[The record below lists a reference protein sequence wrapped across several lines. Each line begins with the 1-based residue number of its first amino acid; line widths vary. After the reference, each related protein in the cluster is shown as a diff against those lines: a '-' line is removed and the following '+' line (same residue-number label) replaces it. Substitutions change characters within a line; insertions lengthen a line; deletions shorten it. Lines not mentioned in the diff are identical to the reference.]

1 MDGESGDCSQSGKEI
16 KMLERWTVKQIVLWV
31 LVPIVLAFVLGAFAM
46 EARRTSHSA
55 SQKAP
60 MVKKLK

>member
-1 MDGESGDCSQSGKEI
+1 
-16 KMLERWTVKQIVLWV
+16 MLERWTVKQIVLWV